1 VHSINCTRMKKMV
14 VINTITFSRHR
25 YRVINII
32 PTHRV
37 IYIILVDSITL
48 NCCQDIGLLQK

>member
-1 VHSINCTRMKKMV
+1 MKKMV

-48 NCCQDIGLLQK
+48 NYCQDIGLLQK